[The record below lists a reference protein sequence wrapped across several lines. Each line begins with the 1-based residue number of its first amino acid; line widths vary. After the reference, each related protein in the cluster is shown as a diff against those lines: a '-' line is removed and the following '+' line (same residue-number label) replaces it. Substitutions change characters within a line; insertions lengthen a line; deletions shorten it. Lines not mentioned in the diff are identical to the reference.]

1 MFGRS
6 CSFRHI
12 RKTHGACY
20 ALQAAAEA
28 IGASLAVGQTGVV
41 EAANSAAF
49 STSNSSAIATA
60 NATAIAL
67 AADNGTCTSY
77 PAQSYAA
84 ALSSV
89 LDANDTEAAAAGIAA
104 GFAQGCCVSSATA
117 LSVVDLIAI
126 DGCTS
131 ILGGILLSKCTII
144 EHANC
149 NVLQCLCTSYA
160 FALSHAD
167 IIDWLGCWMT

>member
-1 MFGRS
+1 MPSGS
-6 CSFRHI
+6 C
-12 RKTHGACY
+12 

-89 LDANDTEAAAAGIAA
+89 LDANNTEAAAAGIAA

-117 LSVVDLIAI
+117 LSVLDLIAI
-126 DGCTS
+126 DGCTT
-131 ILGGILLSKCTII
+131 ILGGILLSKS
-144 EHANC
+144 ANVPTQRAQHTC
-149 NVLQCLCTSYA
+149 QPC
-160 FALSHAD
+160 ALYTVPS
-167 IIDWLGCWMT
+167 